1 MGKETR
7 LKANSQPSRYIYRTT
22 GVCASEIHFQI
33 RDGVLSEIRF
43 VGGGCPGNAQ
53 LVARLLE
60 GRAATKV
67 AEELKGLVCR
77 DGTSCPDQLSR
88 AIREVQ
94 AGRLT
99 TAESFRV
106 HADPVPH
113 SRIAVV
119 GDLSGPA
126 EVFAKVIAHARG
138 RAVEAIYCLG
148 NLVGSVSG
156 IKSLRNALRRGELI
170 GILGEDDW
178 RLTQAPEEADRPYL
192 TLKEK
197 DLLARLPQVVRFDLR
212 NFRAVAFH
220 GDYLQRLPGYSDY
233 DPFALEINMVCGLT
247 RFMQDEAVFPALEA
261 MIPQFQADI
270 VLFSK
275 PRSWG
280 HWQVG
285 GKDFIGV
292 GPAWDGGTMAWGLL
306 EAGTDGAIFNTILEP
321 FNL

>member
-1 MGKETR
+1 
-7 LKANSQPSRYIYRTT
+7 
-22 GVCASEIHFQI
+22 
-33 RDGVLSEIRF
+33 
-43 VGGGCPGNAQ
+43 
-53 LVARLLE
+53 
-60 GRAATKV
+60 
-67 AEELKGLVCR
+67 
-77 DGTSCPDQLSR
+77 
-88 AIREVQ
+88 
-94 AGRLT
+94 LT

-106 HADPVPH
+106 HADPVSR

-126 EVFAKVIAHARG
+126 EVIAQVMAHAG
-138 RAVEAIYCLG
+138 AHAVEAIYCLG
-148 NLVGSVSG
+148 NLIGSASG
-156 IKSLRNALRRGELI
+156 IKSLRKALRRGELM

-178 RLTQAPEEADRPYL
+178 RLAQAPEGADGPCL
-192 TLKEK
+192 TLKQK
-197 DLLARLPQVVRFDLR
+197 DLLAGLPQVLRFDLG
-212 NFRAVAFH
+212 NLKVVAFH
-220 GDYLQRLPGYSDY
+220 GDYLQQLPGYSDFA
-233 DPFALEINMVCGLT
+233 PFALEINMVCGLT

-292 GPAWDGGTMAWGLL
+292 GPAWDRGTIAWGLL
-306 EAGTDGAIFNTILEP
+306 EAGTDGVIFNTILEP